1 MNARTLNELY
11 DVFLMSLSKSTISV
25 SRALRSVPSAAP
37 IRPAFVATQRTC
49 KFCYRW
55 HTSAHP
61 FQSTLMTY
69 SFCVSDAT
77 AAATSAKAHPA
88 RRTYL
93 HNKYTTLLN
102 DNRIALIL
110 QFNNLNV
117 KELTALRQE
126 LIQLSAA
133 TKLTVVRSGVFASV
147 LRGTRFAN
155 LDPLVMGP
163 TCVLSTNGSDAEH
176 PTLINDIVTIINKNK
191 KLMLIGGKMD
201 ETLLNLEGV
210 EKVSSIAGITSVQSE
225 LLGVLQ
231 SPARQLLGLL
241 DRRYVL

>member
-1 MNARTLNELY
+1 
-11 DVFLMSLSKSTISV
+11 
-25 SRALRSVPSAAP
+25 
-37 IRPAFVATQRTC
+37 
-49 KFCYRW
+49 
-55 HTSAHP
+55 
-61 FQSTLMTY
+61 
-69 SFCVSDAT
+69 
-77 AAATSAKAHPA
+77 
-88 RRTYL
+88 
-93 HNKYTTLLN
+93 LN

-126 LIQLSAA
+126 LIQLSSA
-133 TKLTVVRSGVFASV
+133 TRLTVVRSGVFASV

-176 PTLINDIVTIINKNK
+176 PTLIKDIVTIINKNK

-241 DRRYVL
+241 DRR